1 MNDKVLLSISE
12 ASELFGIG
20 QHRLQKILS
29 DDYECKYHF
38 MVGRVIRIKRKPF
51 EEYINRVEQVL

>member
-12 ASELFGIG
+12 ASELFGID
-20 QHRLQKILS
+20 QHRLRKILS
-29 DDYECKYHF
+29 DDYECKYHL

-51 EEYINRVEQVL
+51 EEYINRVEQV

>member
-20 QHRLQKILS
+20 QHRLRKILS
-29 DDYECKYHF
+29 DDYERKYHL
-38 MVGRVIRIKRKPF
+38 MAGQVIRIKRKPF
-51 EEYINRVEQVL
+51 EEYINREEQV